1 MKSLNVFL
9 LLLLSVNLFGQDKL
23 SFLNVVEIE
32 ATQKDLYNRAKVLI
46 ANLVK
51 DPHTLVKIDNKDQ
64 IIVSVN
70 KKYFQ
75 KKFIWGGSATTEG
88 FIEYNIEFNFKEG
101 KFRYILSDF
110 YHDPFSGSHNSF
122 GLITESATFP
132 RKFKGMNSKKWN
144 DLIWNDLK
152 LRCHSI
158 AREIGSIIESEMLK
172 KGTIEE
178 DW

>member
-1 MKSLNVFL
+1 MKLLNVFL
-9 LLLLSVNLFGQDKL
+9 LLSLSLNLFAQDKL
-23 SFLNVVEIE
+23 SFSNVVEIE
-32 ATQKDLYNRAKVLI
+32 ATQEELYNRAKVLI

-51 DPHTLVKIDNKDQ
+51 NPHTNVKIDNKDQ

-70 KKYFQ
+70 EKYFQ
-75 KKFIWGGSATTEG
+75 KKLIWGGIALTEG

-122 GLITESATFP
+122 GVITEAAEFP
-132 RKFKGMNSKKWN
+132 RKFKGLNSKKWN
-144 DLIWNDLK
+144 NLIWNDLK
-152 LRCHSI
+152 LRCHSV
-158 AREIGSIIESEMLK
+158 AREIGGLIESEMLK

-178 DW
+178 EW